1 MKREF
6 WIAYLGVA
14 ALLASCSEVP
24 SNQQMQAPATQSA
37 DSTAPSSPQSAQA
50 QSFPDLIA
58 SPAAVVEVPAVPGL
72 LKPTNPQKRVP
83 QIVTGRQNPFEAVPT
98 APIAIPV
105 SARKTQSTVRS
116 LPSLPPK
123 PFSPPPLSTVPVNS
137 NPGTLPPLTVSAN
150 SNLTPLPPIGV
161 PAAPPSRSNLAEA
174 IEVTGVLQI
183 KGKWNVIVKEPG
195 SPTSRYVKAGDYLAN
210 GRVLVKR
217 ILAGAEPVVVL
228 QQNGI
233 EVIKS
238 LGSSG
243 GPIAS

>member
-1 MKREF
+1 MKRKF
-6 WIAYLGVA
+6 WIAHLGIA
-14 ALLASCSEVP
+14 AFLASCSQAP
-24 SNQQMQAPATQSA
+24 DSQQVQAPASQPA
-37 DSTAPSSPQSAQA
+37 GGAAQSSPQSAQA
-50 QSFPDLIA
+50 QSFPDPIA
-58 SPAAVVEVPAVPGL
+58 SPTAIVEVPAVPGL
-72 LKPTNPQKRVP
+72 LKPTNPQKRVSK
-83 QIVTGRQNPFEAVPT
+83 IATGRRNPFEAIPT

-105 SARKTQSTVRS
+105 SARRTQSTARS
-116 LPSLPPK
+116 LPNLPPK

-137 NPGTLPPLTVSAN
+137 NPGSLPPLTVSAN
-150 SNLTPLPPIGV
+150 PNLIPLPPVGV
-161 PAAPPSRSNLAEA
+161 SAAPPSRGNLAEA

-243 GPIAS
+243 GPTAS